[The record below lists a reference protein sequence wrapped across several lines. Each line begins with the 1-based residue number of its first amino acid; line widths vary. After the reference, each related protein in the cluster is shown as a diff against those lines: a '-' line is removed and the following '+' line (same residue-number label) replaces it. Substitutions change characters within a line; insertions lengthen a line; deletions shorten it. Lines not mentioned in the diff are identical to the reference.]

1 MEWLWNNYK
10 FVIIYI
16 AVISLVSVFVTVRD
30 KIAAIRGA
38 RRTSERTLLFLS
50 ALGGSLFML
59 LTMLTVRHKTK
70 HAKFMVGIPIII
82 ALQTFAVLFL
92 AVKGYLI

>member
-1 MEWLWNNYK
+1 MEWIWNSYK
-10 FVIIYI
+10 FAIIYI
-16 AVISLVSVFVTVRD
+16 AAISLVSVFVTVRD
-30 KIAAIRGA
+30 KLAAIRGTN
-38 RRTSERTLLFLS
+38 RTPERTLLFLS
-50 ALGGSLFML
+50 ILGGSLFML

-70 HAKFMVGIPIII
+70 HAKFMIGIPIII